1 MPQGSLLG
9 PLLFFIYIND
19 LPQGLHSNVQ
29 LFADD
34 TSLFSTIHNVDASSA
49 TLNNDLNFLTRIEI
63 NKLEESYFQEKLE
76 KVFIPISL
84 F

>member
-49 TLNNDLNFLTRIEI
+49 TLNNHLNFLTLIEI